1 MMTTDVCFEF
11 SIMLRLLGQLYQII
25 FLQILGW
32 AEFSL
37 GLSIAFPI
45 EKQRKI
51 RNSGSDF
58 LWLEGPSENNGIL
71 N

>member
-1 MMTTDVCFEF
+1 M
-11 SIMLRLLGQLYQII
+11 SILNFQLCSDCWVII
-25 FLQILGW
+25 SNYLPANS
-32 AEFSL
+32 AESSL

-51 RNSGSDF
+51 KNSGSDF